1 MAPIE
6 SVAVFGS
13 SEPADGEPLYELA
26 RGTGRV
32 LALAGYQVVTG
43 GYGGVMEG
51 ASRGAQEAGGETFGV
66 LCDIFPHRSGNRFLT
81 ASVTTPDL
89 LERTRVLIERSD
101 AWVVLN
107 GKAGTLAELTL
118 VWALL
123 RAGCLDPAPVIL
135 FGEGWDPVM
144 EQLIRHNMLDPAQQ
158 EITRIASSL
167 EEIVVI
173 LNNWAG

>member
-1 MAPIE
+1 MSPIR

-13 SEPADGEPLYELA
+13 SEPAAGEPLYELA
-26 RGTGRV
+26 RGTGQA
-32 LALAGYQVVTG
+32 LASAGYQVVTG

-51 ASRGAQEAGGETFGV
+51 ASRGARDAGGRAFGV
-66 LCDIFPHRSGNRFLT
+66 LCEIFPQRTGNRFLT
-81 ASVTTPDL
+81 GSVMTPDL
-89 LERTRVLIERSD
+89 LERTRALIDRSD

-135 FGEGWDPVM
+135 FGQGWDRIM
-144 EQLIRHNMLDPAQQ
+144 DQLVEHNMIDPAQQ
-158 EITRIASSL
+158 ELTRIASSP
-167 EEIVVI
+167 EEVVMI